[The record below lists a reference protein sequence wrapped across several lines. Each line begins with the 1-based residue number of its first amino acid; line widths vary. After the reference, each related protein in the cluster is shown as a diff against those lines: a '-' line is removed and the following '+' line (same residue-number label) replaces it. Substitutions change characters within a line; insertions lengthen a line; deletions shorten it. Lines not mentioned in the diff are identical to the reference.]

1 MTEPLTVIG
10 TPVSPYVRKVLA
22 VLELKGLAWRIDPLV
37 PFLGNDAFTRLSPLR
52 RIPVLIDG
60 DLVLSDS
67 SVITEYLD
75 ERHPGTAL
83 MPRAV
88 ADRARCRWLEEFA
101 DTRLADVLIWGI
113 FGPAITRPGIFK
125 SARDEAALARVVAE
139 DLPAVMDLLE
149 TMAPEAGFYAGDLT
163 TADLAVAVHFANLR
177 WSGVAADLDRWPLAA
192 AWITRI
198 EAAEPLVRLN
208 ALGAWALVVRYPDR
222 AALFA
227 EYGIGLVDTGVTGR
241 EVRRG
246 PMTTL

>member
-1 MTEPLTVIG
+1 MTEPLTIIG

-22 VLELKGLAWRIDPLV
+22 VLALKGLPWRIDPLV
-37 PFLGNDAFTRLSPLR
+37 PFLGNDEFTRLSPLR

-67 SVITEYLD
+67 TVICEYLD
-75 ERHPGTAL
+75 ERHPATAT
-83 MPRAV
+83 MPRAA

-113 FGPAITRPGIFK
+113 FGPAITRPGLFK
-125 SARDEAALARVVAE
+125 SARDEAALARVIAE
-139 DLPAVMDLLE
+139 ELPAVMDLLE
-149 TMAPEAGFYAGDLT
+149 TLAPAAGFYAGDLT

-177 WSGVAADLDRWPLAA
+177 WSGVAADLARWPRAA
-192 AWITRI
+192 AWIARI
-198 EAAEPLVRLN
+198 EAAEPLARLN
-208 ALGAWALVVRYPDR
+208 ALGERALTVRYPDR

-227 EYGIGLVDTGVTGR
+227 EFGIALIETGVSGR
-241 EVRRG
+241 EARRG